1 MEYIFYYLVVLLLSF
16 IAVYVIT
23 YVIPAKKNTLGAQGA
38 FQFVV
43 KKYDLNM
50 DKKRVRLL
58 SKILAFINS
67 FIISIPI
74 TIVLFIELDRWLIFL
89 ASFILFVIMMLCL
102 YNLIGF
108 ILKKKGW

>member
-1 MEYIFYYLVVLLLSF
+1 MDYIFYYLAILLLSF
-16 IAVYVIT
+16 VGVYIIT
-23 YVIPAKKNTLGAQGA
+23 YIIPAKKNTLGAQGA

-74 TIVLFIELDRWLIFL
+74 TIVLFVELDRWIIFL
-89 ASFILFVIMMLCL
+89 ASFILFIVMMLGL
-102 YNLIGF
+102 YNLVGF